1 MISPEPL
8 FGFKA
13 LPSADEILSKIL
25 LTCTDRSGINGLI
38 TRAVNTRF
46 DLRYLLDLI
55 KSAGLKIKSPIAATS
70 SAA

>member
-1 MISPEPL
+1 MV
-8 FGFKA
+8 
-13 LPSADEILSKIL
+13 
-25 LTCTDRSGINGLI
+25 LTCTDRAGINGLI

-70 SAA
+70 SAAYPGSFASKYMSERPSEVKRS